1 MRRYIFFILS
11 LFLML
16 PAFAQSEHYQER
28 IAQFAAMREVDST
41 DIVMLGNALTE
52 YAGDW
57 NVLLSW
63 RHVRNRGIA
72 GDDAEGMYRRMG
84 SILKG
89 RPKAIFLM
97 TGGQDIIEG
106 KTVDEAFNASVALI
120 AHICR
125 TSPRTKLF
133 VESNLPIWE
142 NNQELLK
149 GKMQMMAQLNV
160 RLRHYCEKHHIAYI
174 NLFRSF
180 VRRGTNEMRRELTQD
195 GFLLT
200 AFGYKMWAFEIKKYL
215 YGLNH

>member
-16 PAFAQSEHYQER
+16 PVCAQSEHYQER
-28 IAQFAAMREVDST
+28 IAQFAAMRDVDST

-63 RHVRNRGIA
+63 QHVRNRGIA
-72 GDDAEGMYRRMG
+72 GDDAEGMYRRIG
-84 SILKG
+84 SVLKG

-106 KTVDEAFNASVALI
+106 KSVDEAFNASVELI

-125 TSPRTKLF
+125 MSPRTKLF

-149 GKMQMMAQLNV
+149 GKMQLMEQLNV
-160 RLRHYCEKHHIAYI
+160 RLRHYCEQHHIAYI

-200 AFGYKMWAFEIKKYL
+200 PFGYKMWAFDIKKYL
-215 YGLNH
+215 YL

>member
-1 MRRYIFFILS
+1 MRDI
-11 LFLML
+11 
-16 PAFAQSEHYQER
+16 
-28 IAQFAAMREVDST
+28 DST

-63 RHVRNRGIA
+63 HHMRNRGIA
-72 GDDAEGMYRRMG
+72 GDDAEGMYRRIRP
-84 SILKG
+84 ILNG

-106 KTVDEAFNASVALI
+106 RTVEQAFNASVALI
-120 AHICR
+120 ALIRHS
-125 TSPRTKLF
+125 SPHTKLF

-200 AFGYKMWAFEIKKYL
+200 PFGYKLWAFEIKKYL
-215 YGLNH
+215 FSF

>member
-1 MRRYIFFILS
+1 MRRYLLFLLFS
-11 LFLML
+11 FLML
-16 PAFAQSEHYQER
+16 PSLAQSEHYQER
-28 IAQFAAMREVDST
+28 LSQFATMRNVDST
-41 DIVMLGNALTE
+41 DVVMVGNALTE
-52 YAGDW
+52 FAGDW

-63 RHVRNRGIA
+63 HHVRNRGIA
-72 GDDAEGMYRRMG
+72 GDDADGMYRRMH

-106 KTVDEAFNASVALI
+106 KSVEQAYQSSVALI
-120 AHICR
+120 SHIR
-125 TSPRTKLF
+125 KSSPRTKLF

-142 NNQELLK
+142 NNQELLL
-149 GKMQMMAQLNV
+149 GKMHMMALLNV
-160 RLRHYCEKHHIAYI
+160 KLRHYCEQRKITYI

-200 AFGYKMWAFEIKKYL
+200 PFGYKLWAFEIKKYL
-215 YGLNH
+215 YTL

>member
-1 MRRYIFFILS
+1 
-11 LFLML
+11 ML
-16 PAFAQSEHYQER
+16 PVCAQSEHYQER
-28 IAQFAAMREVDST
+28 IAQFAAMRDVDST

-63 RHVRNRGIA
+63 QHVRNRGIA
-72 GDDAEGMYRRMG
+72 GDDAEGMYRRIG
-84 SILKG
+84 SVLKG

-106 KTVDEAFNASVALI
+106 KSVDEAFNASVELI
-120 AHICR
+120 AHIR
-125 TSPRTKLF
+125 RMSPRTKLF

-149 GKMQMMAQLNV
+149 GKMQLMAQLNV
-160 RLRHYCEKHHIAYI
+160 HLRHYCEQHHIAYI

-200 AFGYKMWAFEIKKYL
+200 PFGYKMWAFEIKKYL
-215 YGLNH
+215 YSLIP

>member
-1 MRRYIFFILS
+1 
-11 LFLML
+11 ML
-16 PAFAQSEHYQER
+16 PVCAQSEHYQER
-28 IAQFAAMREVDST
+28 IAQFAAMRDVDST

-63 RHVRNRGIA
+63 QHVRNRGIA
-72 GDDAEGMYRRMG
+72 GDDAEGMYRRIG
-84 SILKG
+84 SVLKG

-106 KTVDEAFNASVALI
+106 KSVDEAFNASVELI
-120 AHICR
+120 AHIR
-125 TSPRTKLF
+125 RMSPRTKLF

-149 GKMQMMAQLNV
+149 GKTQLMAQLNV
-160 RLRHYCEKHHIAYI
+160 RLRHYCEQHHIAYI

-200 AFGYKMWAFEIKKYL
+200 PFGYKMWAFEIKKYL
-215 YGLNH
+215 YL

>member
-16 PAFAQSEHYQER
+16 PACAQSEHYQER
-28 IAQFAAMREVDST
+28 VAQFAAMRDVDST

-72 GDDAEGMYRRMG
+72 GDDAEGMYRRIG
-84 SILKG
+84 SVLKG

-120 AHICR
+120 AHIRAQRQDADDGSTQCAPPSLLR
-125 TSPRTKLF
+125 KKSYRIHQ
-133 VESNLPIWE
+133 SLP
-142 NNQELLK
+142 
-149 GKMQMMAQLNV
+149 
-160 RLRHYCEKHHIAYI
+160 
-174 NLFRSF
+174 
-180 VRRGTNEMRRELTQD
+180 
-195 GFLLT
+195 
-200 AFGYKMWAFEIKKYL
+200 
-215 YGLNH
+215 

>member
-1 MRRYIFFILS
+1 M
-11 LFLML
+11 
-16 PAFAQSEHYQER
+16 
-28 IAQFAAMREVDST
+28 
-41 DIVMLGNALTE
+41 
-52 YAGDW
+52 
-57 NVLLSW
+57 
-63 RHVRNRGIA
+63 
-72 GDDAEGMYRRMG
+72 
-84 SILKG
+84 
-89 RPKAIFLM
+89 
-97 TGGQDIIEG
+97 
-106 KTVDEAFNASVALI
+106 ALI
-120 AHICR
+120 AHIRR

-215 YGLNH
+215 YSLTPHAPLQRRGE

>member
-11 LFLML
+11 LFLLL
-16 PAFAQSEHYQER
+16 PACAQSEHYQAR
-28 IAQFAAMREVDST
+28 ISQFAAMRDIDST

-63 RHVRNRGIA
+63 HHMRNRGIA
-72 GDDAEGMYRRMG
+72 GDDAEGMYRRIRP
-84 SILKG
+84 ILNG
-89 RPKAIFLM
+89 CPKAIFLM
-97 TGGQDIIEG
+97 VGGQDIIEG
-106 KTVDEAFNASVALI
+106 RTVEQAFNASVALI
-120 AHICR
+120 ALIRHS
-125 TSPRTKLF
+125 SPHTKLF

-200 AFGYKMWAFEIKKYL
+200 PFGYKLWAFEIKKYL
-215 YGLNH
+215 FSF

>member
-11 LFLML
+11 LFLLL
-16 PAFAQSEHYQER
+16 PACAQSEHYQAR
-28 IAQFAAMREVDST
+28 ISQFAAMRDIDST

-63 RHVRNRGIA
+63 HHVRNRGIA
-72 GDDAEGMYRRMG
+72 GDDAEGMYRRIRP
-84 SILKG
+84 ILNG
-89 RPKAIFLM
+89 CPKAIFLM
-97 TGGQDIIEG
+97 VGGQDIIEG
-106 KTVDEAFNASVALI
+106 RTVEQAFNASVALI
-120 AHICR
+120 ALIRHS
-125 TSPRTKLF
+125 SPHTKLF

-200 AFGYKMWAFEIKKYL
+200 PFGYKLWAFEIKKYL
-215 YGLNH
+215 FSF